1 MTTTRTRTT
10 QPTVKIGRYYEL
22 KEEVPVPGDYV
33 LTEKIKIK
41 PPTKKQMTEFRNA
54 TANDVAERAILG
66 DSADAV
72 EKLYENQP
80 DREYQAFFADLWKH
94 FFGPGAEDP
103 KSGDASS

>member
-1 MTTTRTRTT
+1 MTAAR
-10 QPTVKIGRYYEL
+10 QPKDTVKIGRYYEL
-22 KEEVPVPGDYV
+22 KEEVAVPDDYV
-33 LTEKIKIK
+33 LTEKIRIK
-41 PPTKKQMTEFRNA
+41 YPTKKQMTEFRNT

-66 DSADAV
+66 DSAAAV
-72 EKLYENQP
+72 EKLYADQP